1 MKLNTNSNVYTIVYA
16 SVIVIIVA
24 FLLAFVSGALSDRQT
39 ENVRL
44 DKKKQIL
51 SALNVDLAA
60 CSDPAAKYDEL
71 VKADP
76 IINSEAV
83 VLAENGGFEVDV
95 KAENAKDSLQDR
107 RLPYYRCEKDGE
119 TKYVFPL
126 RGAGLWGPIWG
137 YIALNDDMSTVYGV
151 YFSHEGETPGL
162 GAEIATPK
170 FQAQFAGK
178 SIKRDGVLTY
188 ISVLKAGQ
196 SDENADHVDAI
207 SGGTMTSRGVEA
219 MLRDGISQYEKFLNK

>member
-24 FLLAFVSGALSDRQT
+24 FLLAFTSGSLSERQA

-51 SALNVDLAA
+51 SALGVDLAS
-60 CSDPAAKYDEL
+60 CDDPAAKYDEL
-71 VKADP
+71 VKSDP
-76 IINSEAV
+76 IINSSADEVA
-83 VLAENGGFEVDV
+83 ATGGFDIEV
-95 KAENAKDSLQDR
+95 KAENAKPLEERQ
-107 RLPYYRCEKDGE
+107 LPYYLCEVDGA

-126 RGAGLWGPIWG
+126 YGAGLWGPIWG
-137 YIALNDDMSTVYGV
+137 YVALNDDMSTVFGV
-151 YFSHEGETPGL
+151 YFSHESETPGL

-178 SIKRDGVLTY
+178 HVRRDGKFTG
-188 ISVLKAGQ
+188 ISVLKAGKT
-196 SDENADHVDAI
+196 DPNADSVDAI
-207 SGGTMTSRGVEA
+207 SGGTVTSRSVEN
-219 MLRDGISQYEKFLNK
+219 MLRGGISQYEQFLNK